1 MAIKS
6 YAEAR
11 NAHLNGRSWLGYL
24 RRGGPAL
31 TANVFAD
38 LSYAAGIPVA
48 NYYASTPMVSAVLD
62 KGIDIGPDPAPGM
75 SKYISRVMI
84 LPPVATGILSFEFL
98 DVLMYYP
105 FVDGDG
111 GSQDMVNTFAIPRF
125 GGRGCRIMVVSQGV
139 GVSDANVRITYTNSD
154 GVSGRQVL
162 ATLALANS
170 AGSLCSSFAPGSAK
184 TYPVGPF
191 VSLYPG
197 DKGIRSIQNI
207 EYLTSG
213 GGIQAFVI
221 VKPLFSVTMFE
232 ASAAPI
238 EIDFMAD
245 RSFQLPQI
253 ANDAYLSAIVRGT
266 TTGNPA
272 TIIAQI
278 ETIWG

>member
-1 MAIKS
+1 MAINS

-11 NAHLNGRSWLGYL
+11 NAYFNGRSWLGYL
-24 RRGGPAL
+24 RRGGPAM
-31 TANVFAD
+31 TANIFAD

-62 KGIDIGPDPAPGM
+62 SGIDIGPAPAPGM
-75 SKYISRVMI
+75 SKYISRVML

-98 DVLMYYP
+98 DVVMYYP

-111 GSQDMVNTFAIPRF
+111 GSQNMSNTFPIPRY
-125 GGRGCRIMVVSQGV
+125 GGRGCKIMVVSQGV
-139 GVSDANVRITYTNSD
+139 GVGDANVRITYTNSD

-162 ATLALANS
+162 VTLALANP
-170 AGSLCSSFAPGSAK
+170 AGSLCSSFAPGAAK

-191 VSLYPG
+191 VGLYPG

-221 VKPLFSVTMFE
+221 VKPLFSASMFE
-232 ASAAPI
+232 ATVAPI

-245 RSFQLPQI
+245 RSFNLPKI
-253 ANDAYLSAIVRGT
+253 VDGIYLSAIARGT
-266 TTGNPA
+266 VTGNPA

>member
-6 YAEAR
+6 YGEAR

-31 TANVFAD
+31 TANIFAD

-75 SKYISRVMI
+75 SKYISRVML

-98 DVLMYYP
+98 DVVMYYP

-125 GGRGCRIMVVSQGV
+125 GGHGCKSMVVSQGV
-139 GVSDANVRITYTNSD
+139 GTNDANVRITYTNSD
-154 GVSGRQVL
+154 GVSGRRVL
-162 ATLALANS
+162 ATLALANP

-221 VKPLFSVTMFE
+221 VKPLFSVTMFG
-232 ASAAPI
+232 ATAAPI
-238 EIDFMAD
+238 EIDFMAQ